1 MTQDERWQMQYE
13 QMMSFIEENH
23 PRPSKHRI
31 EEHDLLNWFKHTKK
45 MIAKGDYPTD
55 RLEKFAKL
63 LEVADKYRRKNQY
76 Q

>member
-23 PRPSKHRI
+23 RRPSKHRI

-63 LEVADKYRRKNQY
+63 LEGADKYRRKNQY

>member
-13 QMMSFIEENH
+13 QMMSFIEENRR
-23 PRPSKHRI
+23 RPSKHRI

-45 MIAKGDYPTD
+45 MIAKGNYPTD

-63 LEVADKYRRKNQY
+63 LELADKYRRKNQY

>member
-1 MTQDERWQMQYE
+1 MTQDEKWQMQYE
-13 QMMSFIEENH
+13 QMMDFMETH
-23 PRPSKHRI
+23 HRRPSKHRI

-45 MIAKGDYPTD
+45 MIAKGDYPLD

-63 LEVADKYRRKNQY
+63 MKIADKYRRINQY

>member
-23 PRPSKHRI
+23 RRPSKHRI

-55 RLEKFAKL
+55 RLEKLAKL
-63 LEVADKYRRKNQY
+63 LELADKYRRKNQY

>member
-13 QMMSFIEENH
+13 QMMSFIEDNH
-23 PRPSKHRI
+23 RRPSKHRI

>member
-23 PRPSKHRI
+23 RRPSKHRI

-45 MIAKGDYPTD
+45 MIAKGDYPTE

>member
-23 PRPSKHRI
+23 RRPSKHRI

>member
-23 PRPSKHRI
+23 RRPSKHRI

-63 LEVADKYRRKNQY
+63 LEVADKYRRKNQH

>member
-23 PRPSKHRI
+23 RRPSKHRI

-45 MIAKGDYPTD
+45 MIAKGDYPTE

-63 LEVADKYRRKNQY
+63 LELADKYRRKNQY

>member
-23 PRPSKHRI
+23 RRPSKHRI

-63 LEVADKYRRKNQY
+63 LELADKYRRKNQY